1 MNLRKYY
8 SEPELEVKS
17 YQNVQGL
24 VLTISTPEVGGG
36 SETPDLGDEDLYNP
50 FG

>member
-1 MNLRKYY
+1 MSKIYV
-8 SEPELEVKS
+8 EPEAQVRLYS
-17 YQNVQGL
+17 ANDL
-24 VLTISTPEVGGG
+24 VYTVSTPEVGGG